1 MSPPL
6 PKQDG
11 ATSPL
16 VVSLQKTCQS
26 QVLTLLPRAF
36 VRAGKQEGA
45 GPPCQRRAF
54 TLV

>member
-11 ATSPL
+11 ATTSPL

-26 QVLTLLPRAF
+26 QVLSAF
-36 VRAGKQEGA
+36 TSRLAFGRKTKEGA
-45 GPPCQRRAF
+45 GPP
-54 TLV
+54 